1 MHPGQLKLGDNL
13 FTVAAKHGFELP
25 KLVTIANI
33 VPSIDTA
40 VCEEQTHILGESRK
54 IKKGIILVSI
64 SRDLPMAQAR
74 FAKAAK
80 LENIQYFSDFK
91 EAAFGKNTGLLIPKL
106 GLLARAVVVTD
117 AEGNIHHL
125 EIVKDITTMPNM
137 SAAIEVANK
146 LM

>member
-1 MHPGQLKLGDNL
+1 
-13 FTVAAKHGFELP
+13 
-25 KLVTIANI
+25 
-33 VPSIDTA
+33 
-40 VCEEQTHILGESRK
+40 
-54 IKKGIILVSI
+54 
-64 SRDLPMAQAR
+64 MAQAR